1 MKTYKYIDK
10 VLSHIKSSRRK
21 SEIELE
27 LFDHID
33 ENEKFFSEIGY
44 DKTAA
49 AENAD
54 GKMGDADIVG
64 EQLNSIKKRFN
75 ANYYIL
81 SALQITAVIAYINWQ
96 YEKNGILSKTTLE
109 FSILDFAVYSVCIL
123 LSLIC
128 CSIGIKNKHLC
139 SLASGAIGSI
149 FIINTM
155 PYVLQFEIKNL
166 FSGFNLYKFFYDLDY
181 LDFYNNSYHTLP
193 ITIILV
199 LLILS
204 VSITGIIILIKTKLL
219 KNTKRDIKRN
229 KITYIISVLLIIA
242 TALLTVNTVYQTL
255 IIKDSLISK
264 TEQEVQELNDIVIN
278 NAEEFMTI
286 DPDEL
291 QTALNRHFK
300 SGDDGNFLYYGENE
314 KYISDYSIAF
324 STAYAYV
331 YSNNENTTITI
342 CYNLTNPFSLNGD
355 LIQLGIEPIEYK
367 YSSKTNE
374 YYICSLFSYDR
385 SELSKEQS
393 NELQA
398 ALEEYLKDDE
408 YINSLQHDFS
418 RLDSYWGVKYYLF
431 TNILDITKADKSDI
445 YKIDMTYCAYYP
457 TIHMNEIADSK
468 IDESLCSVYFVFKD
482 GKALI
487 TDISAIGDNSKFSE
501 RAKENYNPK
510 SDSQYYNTKIKE
522 TNSNLMNDYIYTS
535 F

>member
-1 MKTYKYIDK
+1 MKNDNYIDR
-10 VLSHIKSSRRK
+10 VLSHIHSKHRK
-21 SEIELE
+21 NEIEPE

-33 ENEKFFSEIGY
+33 ENKKFFSEIGY
-44 DKTAA
+44 DENAA

-54 GKMGDADIVG
+54 SKMGDADIVG
-64 EQLNSIKKRFN
+64 EQLNSIKKRFK

-81 SALQITAVIAYINWQ
+81 SALQIAAVIAYTIWE
-96 YEKNGILSKTTLE
+96 YKKNAVFSKTTLE
-109 FSILDFAVYSVCIL
+109 FSIVDFAVYSACIL

-149 FIINTM
+149 IIINTM

-166 FSGFNLYKFFYDLDY
+166 FSGFNLYEFFYDLDY
-181 LDFYNNSYHTLP
+181 LDFYNNSYNTLP

-199 LLILS
+199 LIILS

-229 KITYIISVLLIIA
+229 KIAYIISVLLIIA

-264 TEQEVQELNDIVIN
+264 TEQEVQEINDIVIN
-278 NAEEFMTI
+278 NAEEFMTV

-342 CYNLTNPFSLNGD
+342 CYNLTNPFSLNGN

-374 YYICSLFSYDR
+374 YYICSLSSYER
-385 SELSKEQS
+385 TELNKEQS
-393 NELQA
+393 NELQT
-398 ALEEYLKDDE
+398 ALEEYFKDEE

-418 RLDSYWGVKYYLF
+418 YLNSYWGVKYYLF
-431 TNILDITKADKSDI
+431 TNIFDITKADKGDI

-468 IDESLCSVYFVFKD
+468 IDEGLCSVYFVFKD
-482 GKALI
+482 GKAVI
-487 TDISAIGDNSKFSE
+487 TDVSAIGDNSKFSE
-501 RAKENYNPK
+501 RAKNNYNSK
-510 SDSQYYNTKIKE
+510 TDSQYYDTKIKE
-522 TNSNLMNDYIYTS
+522 ANNDLIMNKPFY